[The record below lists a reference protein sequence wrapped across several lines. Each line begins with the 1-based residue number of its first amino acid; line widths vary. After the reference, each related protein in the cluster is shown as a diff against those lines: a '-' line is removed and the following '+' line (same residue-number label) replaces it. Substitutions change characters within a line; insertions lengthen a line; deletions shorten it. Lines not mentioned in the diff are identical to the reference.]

1 MLDVDSRRFSSAKLA
16 SGSKT
21 LAIGFI
27 KPRVAQAP
35 VACSI
40 GRASDAAKASLHA
53 SGWGS
58 AHAHPYAARQHP
70 TQSMPPRRRQQ
81 RKVTAAPPAATSGA
95 PRPAAAPSEDALLQQ
110 VLAES
115 RRAAAAAPLS
125 EEAELQ
131 RALAMSAQSYTA
143 EQSQRKAYER
153 YAAPAGAVQPA
164 RAPQN
169 TPPPRAPRHTPPP
182 RAPLAAADLAP
193 LHALRTR
200 AEQAV
205 SERRQR
211 EARLAELAR
220 RPPAIQ
226 AAPDVARLMDELG
239 LSRFLPLLLAEEVE
253 DMDTLRLL
261 EARELKDLLLPL
273 GARTKLLHA
282 LKREPGW
289 RPRHTR

>member
-1 MLDVDSRRFSSAKLA
+1 
-16 SGSKT
+16 
-21 LAIGFI
+21 
-27 KPRVAQAP
+27 
-35 VACSI
+35 
-40 GRASDAAKASLHA
+40 
-53 SGWGS
+53 
-58 AHAHPYAARQHP
+58 
-70 TQSMPPRRRQQ
+70 MPPRRRQ
-81 RKVTAAPPAATSGA
+81 RKAATPAATTAAPPRT
-95 PRPAAAPSEDALLQQ
+95 AAPGSEDALLQQ

-169 TPPPRAPRHTPPP
+169 TPPPRAPRHAPPE
-182 RAPLAAADLAP
+182 AGLAP

-239 LSRFLPLLLAEEVE
+239 LTRFLPLLLAEEVE

-261 EARELKDLLLPL
+261 GARELKDLLLPL

-289 RPRHTR
+289 RPRHAR

>member
-58 AHAHPYAARQHP
+58 AHAHPYAAGQHP
-70 TQSMPPRRRQQ
+70 TQSMPPRRGQQ
-81 RKVTAAPPAATSGA
+81 RKATAAPPTATTGA
-95 PRPAAAPSEDALLQQ
+95 PRPPAGSEDALLQQ

-153 YAAPAGAVQPA
+153 YAAPAGAV
-164 RAPQN
+164 
-169 TPPPRAPRHTPPP
+169 RAPRHAPPP
-182 RAPLAAADLAP
+182 QPPAGADLAP

-200 AEQAV
+200 A
-205 SERRQR
+205 
-211 EARLAELAR
+211 
-220 RPPAIQ
+220 
-226 AAPDVARLMDELG
+226 
-239 LSRFLPLLLAEEVE
+239 
-253 DMDTLRLL
+253 
-261 EARELKDLLLPL
+261 
-273 GARTKLLHA
+273 
-282 LKREPGW
+282 
-289 RPRHTR
+289 